1 MKSKV
6 IESVNPDYL
15 NKAKFLLNK
24 KYNNTFAK
32 KYNILK
38 INEILSNSKTRLV
51 SIFKD
56 YLLFDDFSEFFKRYY
71 NGKESK
77 NKIKKIS
84 NFFFG
89 EFFIYPNYASLEEG
103 KCVLSNII
111 KKQMILNKQKRNKYY
126 LNNELKKNFFEN
138 KNKVF
143 NNAIYEDIFA
153 QQKSESFINLLFGL
167 DNKNKG
173 NNSKIENN
181 ENNENEEINKIIN
194 AIELNENLY
203 IKKSKEKIKVN
214 TLFSNNNRKK
224 NNFIRKYNTKNNFL
238 LTKNKTNIIDKIK
251 KENVFNEETKDSSN
265 GDSNNINSNN
275 KLTNN
280 NSMIYHRK
288 ISSKLS
294 SHLSKLELTSS
305 KNFINILKISN
316 VALNKENKDKNEL
329 NGILNKTQRD
339 KININKIPIKKLT
352 KEKKEIAPNN
362 NKYGNNTKREHYKL
376 TRNNQSDINM
386 HIRNNTSVFF
396 RSNKS
401 IYIKNKVIKNNMSN
415 KNLSGNVNDENK
427 EINNRKYSKPYSK
440 PKFIYKDNKSN
451 VNSHRTY
458 YDNPIEV
465 ILIERLK

>member
-6 IESVNPDYL
+6 IETVNPDYL
-15 NKAKFLLNK
+15 NKARFLLNK
-24 KYNNTFAK
+24 KYNSKLVN

-51 SIFKD
+51 SVFKD

-84 NFFFG
+84 NFFSKG
-89 EFFIYPNYASLEEG
+89 LFIYPNYASMEEG
-103 KCVLSNII
+103 KYVLCCLI

-126 LNNELKKNFFEN
+126 LNNELKKNFFEK

-153 QQKSESFINLLFGL
+153 QQKSESFIDLLFGL
-167 DNKNKG
+167 DNKNKE

-181 ENNENEEINKIIN
+181 ENDDINKIIN

-203 IKKSKEKIKVN
+203 LKKSKEKILVN
-214 TLFSNNNRKK
+214 TLFSNNNRKNNNLIRK
-224 NNFIRKYNTKNNFL
+224 NNSKHNFL
-238 LTKNKTNIIDKIK
+238 LFVNKTNTIDKITK
-251 KENVFNEETKDSSN
+251 GNNFNEETKDSSK
-265 GDSNNINSNN
+265 GDSNNINVTKKLVNN
-275 KLTNN
+275 K
-280 NSMIYHRK
+280 SMIYHRK
-288 ISSKLS
+288 VRSTLS
-294 SHLSKLELTSS
+294 SNLSKLELPSN
-305 KNFINILKISN
+305 KNLINILKISN
-316 VALNKENKDKNEL
+316 AASDKENKDKNEL
-329 NGILNKTQRD
+329 YNKTQRD

-352 KEKKEIAPNN
+352 KEKTVLVLNN
-362 NKYGNNTKREHYKL
+362 NQYKNNTKREHCKL
-376 TRNNQSDINM
+376 TRNNQSNM
-386 HIRNNTSVFF
+386 HMHMHNNTSVLF
-396 RSNKS
+396 RINKS

-415 KNLSGNVNDENK
+415 KNISGNVNDENK

-440 PKFIYKDNKSN
+440 PKCIYKDNKSS
-451 VNSHRTY
+451 VISQRTY
-458 YDNPIEV
+458 YNNLKEV

>member
-6 IESVNPDYL
+6 IEAVNPDYF
-15 NKAKFLLNK
+15 NKARFLLNK
-24 KYNNTFAK
+24 KYNSKLAN

-51 SIFKD
+51 SVFKD

-84 NFFFG
+84 NFFSKG
-89 EFFIYPNYASLEEG
+89 LFIYPNYASMEEG
-103 KCVLSNII
+103 KYVLCCLI

-126 LNNELKKNFFEN
+126 LNNELKKNFFEK

-153 QQKSESFINLLFGL
+153 QQKSESFIDLLFGL
-167 DNKNKG
+167 DNKNKE

-181 ENNENEEINKIIN
+181 ENDDINKIIN

-203 IKKSKEKIKVN
+203 LKKSKEKILVN
-214 TLFSNNNRKK
+214 SNH
-224 NNFIRKYNTKNNFL
+224 NFL
-238 LTKNKTNIIDKIK
+238 LFVNKTNTIDKITK
-251 KENVFNEETKDSSN
+251 GNNFNEETKDSSK
-265 GDSNNINSNN
+265 GDSNNINATKKLVNN
-275 KLTNN
+275 K
-280 NSMIYHRK
+280 SMIYHRK
-288 ISSKLS
+288 VRSTLS
-294 SHLSKLELTSS
+294 SNLSKLELPSN
-305 KNFINILKISN
+305 KNLINILKISN
-316 VALNKENKDKNEL
+316 AASDKENKDKNEL
-329 NGILNKTQRD
+329 YNKTQRD

-352 KEKKEIAPNN
+352 KEKKDIELNN
-362 NKYGNNTKREHYKL
+362 NQYKNNTKREHCKL
-376 TRNNQSDINM
+376 TRNNRSNINM
-386 HIRNNTSVFF
+386 HMHNNTSVFF
-396 RSNKS
+396 RNNKS

-415 KNLSGNVNDENK
+415 KNISGNVNDENK

-440 PKFIYKDNKSN
+440 PKCIYKDNKS
-451 VNSHRTY
+451 SAISQRTY
-458 YDNPIEV
+458 YNNLKEV